1 VATDLQRAVEA
12 ADAIAREAGV
22 LLLNFFD
29 SDRVDVRAKGPRD
42 VVTAADFASEHL
54 VVRRLRETFP
64 EHAIVGEE
72 GANFPGTTEYC
83 WFIDPL
89 DATVNFSR
97 SIPLWC
103 VSLSL
108 FQETRPIVGVVYD
121 PIRDESFSAVAQ
133 SGAFLNGVRIR
144 TSAAEHVS
152 QAVVQITVDFE
163 NESMRA
169 GLDDI
174 QKVAPRVYRTRNI
187 GSAALGLAYVAAGRL
202 DGMLH
207 RFAHTWDFGAGVL
220 LIQEAG
226 GRVTDMNGV
235 EYTSRSSSILAGA
248 SARLHGRLQDLLM
261 VGGEQ

>member
-1 VATDLQRAVEA
+1 MTADLQRAVEA
-12 ADAIAREAGV
+12 ADTIAREAGGV
-22 LLLNFFD
+22 LMDYFN
-29 SDRVDVRAKGPRD
+29 SERVDVRAKGPRD
-42 VVTAADFASEHL
+42 VVTAADIASEHL
-54 VVRRLRETFP
+54 VVRRLREAFP

-72 GANFPGTTEYC
+72 GANFPGTTEHC

-89 DATVNFSR
+89 DATVNYSR

-108 FQETRPIVGVVYD
+108 FKDTRPVVGVVYD

-133 SGAFLNGVRIR
+133 SGAFLNGVHIR
-144 TSAAEHVS
+144 TSEAELVS

-174 QKVAPRVYRTRNI
+174 QKVAPHVYRTRNI

-226 GRVTDMNGV
+226 GRVTDMNGA
-235 EYTSRSSSILAGA
+235 EYTNRSTSILAGA
-248 SARLHGRLQDLLM
+248 SARLHAHLQDLLT
-261 VGGEQ
+261 VDVKE

>member
-1 VATDLQRAVEA
+1 MTADLHSAVEA

-22 LLLNFFD
+22 VLMDFFD

-42 VVTAADFASEHL
+42 VVTAADIASESL
-54 VVRRLRETFP
+54 MVRRLQERFP

-89 DATVNFSR
+89 DATVNYSR

-108 FQETRPIVGVVYD
+108 FQDTVPVVGVVYD
-121 PIRDESFSAVAQ
+121 PIRDESFSAVAHA
-133 SGAFLNGVRIR
+133 GAFLNGVRIC
-144 TSAAEHVS
+144 TSRAELVS

-174 QKVAPRVYRTRNI
+174 QKVAPQVYRTRNI

-226 GRVTDMNGV
+226 GKVTDMNGD
-235 EYTSRSSSILAGA
+235 EYSSGSTSILAGA
-248 SARLHGRLQDLLM
+248 RAPLHARLHKLLLAD
-261 VGGEQ
+261 VEE